1 MWKFADKNGPSCFPQ
16 GFTCPVV
23 LWITLEVSL
32 FKILGCYHLWRS
44 FPTLFFYDTS
54 SLWYVR
60 NPSEE
65 NFTGLACS
73 AFARRYLRNRISF
86 SSSGYLDVSVLRV
99 PLAWLCIHHTILRH
113 YSKWVSS
120 FGNLRIKVYVQLPEA
135 YRSLSRP
142 SSAPSAK
149 AFALHP

>member
-1 MWKFADKNGPSCFPQ
+1 MVPPASHRVSRVPWYSGSYLSISCFSYVA
-16 GFTCPVV
+16 FT
-23 LWITLEVSL
+23 LYSGAFQL
-32 FKILGCYHLWRS
+32 
-44 FPTLFFYDTS
+44 S
-54 SLWYVR
+54 SSTIASSWWYVR
-60 NPSEE
+60 NPNKE
-65 NFTGLACS
+65 NFIGLACS

-86 SSSGYLDVSVLRV
+86 SSSGYLDVSVPRV

-120 FGNLRIKVYVQLPEA
+120 FGNLGIKVYVQLPQA

>member
-1 MWKFADKNGPSCFPQ
+1 MVPPASHRVSRVPWYSGSYLKSSRLNYVA
-16 GFTCPVV
+16 FT
-23 LWITLEVSL
+23 LYSGAFQL
-32 FKILGCYHLWRS
+32 
-44 FPTLFFYDTS
+44 S
-54 SLWYVR
+54 SSTIASPLWYVR
-60 NPSEE
+60 NPNKE
-65 NFTGLACS
+65 NFIGLACS

-99 PLAWLCIHHTILRH
+99 PLVWLCIHHTILRH

>member
-1 MWKFADKNGPSCFPQ
+1 MVPPASHRVSRVPWYSGSYLKNYRFNY
-16 GFTCPVV
+16 VA
-23 LWITLEVSL
+23 ITLYSGAFQL
-32 FKILGCYHLWRS
+32 SS
-44 FPTLFFYDTS
+44 FTIPLC
-54 SLWYVR
+54 WWCVR

-65 NFTGLACS
+65 NFTGLGYS

-86 SSSGYLDVSVLRV
+86 FSSGYLDVSVPRV
-99 PLAWLCIHHTILRH
+99 PLTKLCIHLMILRH

-142 SSAPSAK
+142 SSALSAK
-149 AFALHP
+149 ASALRP

>member
-1 MWKFADKNGPSCFPQ
+1 MVPPASHRVSRVPWYSGLCLKSSCLKYWAVTIYGGAFQ
-16 GFTCPVV
+16 LSSYT
-23 LWITLEVSL
+23 IA
-32 FKILGCYHLWRS
+32 
-44 FPTLFFYDTS
+44 S
-54 SLWYVR
+54 SLWHIR
-60 NPSEE
+60 NPSKE
-65 NFTGLACS
+65 NFTGLGCS

-99 PLAWLCIHHTILRH
+99 PLAWLWIHHTILRH

-120 FGNLRIKVYVQLPEA
+120 FRNLRIKVYVQLPEA
-135 YRSLSRP
+135 YRSLSRL

>member
-1 MWKFADKNGPSCFPQ
+1 MVPPASHRVSRVPWYSGSHLESCSLNYVA
-16 GFTCPVV
+16 FT
-23 LWITLEVSL
+23 LYSGAFQLSSSTIA
-32 FKILGCYHLWRS
+32 
-44 FPTLFFYDTS
+44 S

-60 NPSEE
+60 NPSKE

>member
-1 MWKFADKNGPSCFPQ
+1 MVPPASHRVSRVPWYSGSYLKSSRLNYVA
-16 GFTCPVV
+16 FT
-23 LWITLEVSL
+23 LYSGAFQLSSSTIA
-32 FKILGCYHLWRS
+32 
-44 FPTLFFYDTS
+44 S

-60 NPSEE
+60 NPNKV

-86 SSSGYLDVSVLRV
+86 SSSGYLDVSVPRV

-113 YSKWVSS
+113 YSKWVPS
-120 FGNLRIKVYVQLPEA
+120 FGNLGITVYVQLPQA